1 MRKMKRMKRRT
12 KVKRMRRKKKMMMNK
27 LVLVQFFFLVYNAF
41 NPSVHNSLFL
51 KKKIE
56 M

>member
-1 MRKMKRMKRRT
+1 MKRT
-12 KVKRMRRKKKMMMNK
+12 RRKKKMMMNK